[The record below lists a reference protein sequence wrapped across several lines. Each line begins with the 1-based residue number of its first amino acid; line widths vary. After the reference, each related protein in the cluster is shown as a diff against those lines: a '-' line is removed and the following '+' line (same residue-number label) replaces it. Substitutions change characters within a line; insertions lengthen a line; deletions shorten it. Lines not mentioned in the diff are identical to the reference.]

1 MPIKVRQLAHVCVFS
16 HDLAAAEA
24 FYVGALGLTKVF
36 DFTKKGAWVGLYLSC
51 GERTFVEVFLHDE
64 APFTKTGAV
73 NHLCLEVED
82 LALSVAE
89 LRAMGVAVTEPKYGC
104 DDTWQAWLKDPS
116 GAPVELFQYT
126 GTSSQFV
133 GGDREIDW

>member
-1 MPIKVRQLAHVCVFS
+1 MPIKTRQLAHVCTFS

-36 DFTKKGAWVGLYLSC
+36 DFTKKGAWVGLYLAC
-51 GERTFVEVFLHDE
+51 GERTFIEIFLNDE
-64 APFTKTGAV
+64 APFPKTGPV
-73 NHLCLEVED
+73 NHLCLEVDD
-82 LALSVAE
+82 LPAAVTE
-89 LRAMGVAVTEPKYGC
+89 LRGMGVEVTEPKHGC

-116 GAPVELFQYT
+116 GVPVELFQYT
-126 GTSSQFV
+126 AKSAQFV